1 MKNIQKKLL
10 LPLAILIGLI
20 PLANPFDIFDELR
33 LFAFDTLQQIN
44 PREPLE
50 DDPVVIIDIDDES
63 LNNLGQWPWSRDLLS
78 KLVQQTEQAL
88 TTSFDIVFAERD
100 RTGSDVLTEQYSNN
114 SELVKEL
121 KKIKPNDVVF
131 AESMEAHTTV
141 VLGSAPNNKL
151 INQTIKPKFGL
162 IIQGDAPDEFL
173 PNYSGMQNNLP
184 SLISSAAGVGSMS
197 IGGDS
202 SIVRSLPT
210 FEIVNGQI
218 VPSLMLETL
227 RVAIG
232 ASTYQIKS
240 SNASGEL
247 AFGESTG
254 INNIKLG
261 NVIVP
266 TNANG
271 NLWLHST
278 YTKNLNVIPAFQV
291 LNNTFD
297 KDYFAGKIVLI
308 GTSASGL
315 LDIRNTS
322 LEKDIPGVTVI
333 AQGIQQIINGE
344 FLVRPDWMEGS
355 EFIFGLFFSILICLI
370 IQYFG
375 PVGGLVAFLMANMS
389 SLYGSYY
396 GFNNL
401 DYLIDPISPLVIC
414 LTSYLIITFFNFL
427 FTELERSKVRTA
439 FSQYLAPEMVS
450 RLAESSESLK
460 LGGEKKNMTF
470 LFSDIRGFTAI
481 SESYKSNPEE
491 LTELINNLLTVLSNE
506 ILDNDGTIDKY
517 MGDCIMAFWNAP
529 TDQENHTDLALKA
542 SFDMEKA
549 LEEFNVEFQK
559 QKGME
564 LKIGIGINTGEC
576 IVGNM
581 GSEKRFDYTVLGD
594 PVNLASRLEGQSGT
608 YGFQRILG
616 QETVNALKSSSDLF
630 ELDLIQVKGKS
641 EPVKIYTSFD
651 NFSLKGE
658 KLAEFTQDHNEFL
671 KNYRNQHWDIALN
684 FIEKWEQ
691 QVTEFDL
698 YYAIFKDRIKDMKLN
713 LSDRNWNGAYV
724 ATTK

>member
-10 LPLAILIGLI
+10 LPMAILIGLI
-20 PLANPFDIFDELR
+20 PLANPLNIFDELR

-44 PREPLE
+44 PREALE

-100 RTGSDVLTEQYSNN
+100 RTGSDVLTEQYSDN
-114 SELVKEL
+114 SELVNEL
-121 KKIKPNDVVF
+121 KKIKPNDLVF
-131 AESMEAHTTV
+131 AESMQAHTTV

-151 INQTIKPKFGL
+151 ISQSIKPKFGL
-162 IIQGDAPDEFL
+162 IIQGDTPNEFL

-278 YTKNLNVIPAFQV
+278 YTENLNVIPAFKV

-297 KDYFAGKIVLI
+297 REYFAGKIVLV

-322 LEKDIPGVTVI
+322 LERDIPGVTVI

-344 FLVRPDWMEGS
+344 FLVRPDWMEGG

-375 PVGGLVAFLMANMS
+375 PIGGLITFLVANMS

-506 ILDNDGTIDKY
+506 ILDNAGTIDKY

-549 LEEFNVEFQK
+549 LEEFNIEFQK

-616 QETVNALKSSSDLF
+616 QETVNALNSNTNLF

-641 EPVKIYTSFD
+641 EPVKIYTSF
-651 NFSLKGE
+651 NEFSLKDE
-658 KLAEFTQDHNEFL
+658 KLSEFIKDHDEFL
-671 KNYRNQHWDIALN
+671 QNYRNQQWDIALN

-713 LSDRNWNGAYV
+713 LADPNWNGAYV

>member
-20 PLANPFDIFDELR
+20 PLANPLNIFNDLR
-33 LFAFDTLQQIN
+33 LFAFDTLQQIS
-44 PREPLE
+44 PRDQLE
-50 DDPVVIIDIDDES
+50 DDPVVIIDIDDQS
-63 LNNLGQWPWSRDLLS
+63 LNKLGQWPWSRDLLS
-78 KLVQQTEQAL
+78 RLVSNTEQAL

-100 RTGSDVLTEQYSNN
+100 RTGSDVLSEQYSTN
-114 SELVKEL
+114 SDLIKEL
-121 KKIKPNDVVF
+121 KKIKPNDKVF
-131 AESMEAHTTV
+131 AEAMESHSTV

-151 INQTIKPKFGL
+151 ITEDISSKYGL
-162 IIQGDAPDEFL
+162 IIQGDSPKGFL
-173 PNYSGMQNNLP
+173 PNYTGMQNNLP
-184 SLISSAAGVGSMS
+184 GLIDSSAGVGSMS

-210 FEIVNGQI
+210 FEVVNGQI

-254 INNIKLG
+254 INNVKLG
-261 NVIVP
+261 NVIIP
-266 TNANG
+266 TNSNG
-271 NLWLHST
+271 YLWLHST
-278 YTKNLNVIPAFQV
+278 FKENLNIIPAFKV
-291 LNNTFD
+291 INNTYD
-297 KDYFAGKIVLI
+297 KEFFAGKIVLV

-322 LEKDIPGVTVI
+322 LEKDIPGVTII
-333 AQGIQQIINGE
+333 AQGIQQIINGD
-344 FLVRPDWMEGS
+344 FLVRPDWMEGA
-355 EFIFGLFFSILICLI
+355 EFLFGLLFSILICLI

-375 PVGGLVAFLMANMS
+375 PVGGLITFLIANLS
-389 SLYGSYY
+389 SLYGSFY
-396 GFNNL
+396 GFNEL

-414 LTSYLIITFFNFL
+414 LMSYLIITFFNFL

-506 ILDNDGTIDKY
+506 ILNNAGTIDKY

-549 LEEFNVEFQK
+549 LEKFNIEFQK

-616 QETVNALKSSSDLF
+616 QGTVNALNSNTNLF

-651 NFSLKGE
+651 EFSLKDE
-658 KLAEFTQDHNEFL
+658 KLSEFIKDHREFL
-671 KNYRNQHWDIALN
+671 QNYRNQQWDIALN
-684 FIEKWEQ
+684 FVQKWEQ
-691 QVTEFDL
+691 QVVEFDL

-713 LSDRNWNGAYV
+713 IADPNWNGAYV

>member
-1 MKNIQKKLL
+1 M
-10 LPLAILIGLI
+10 AILIGLI
-20 PLANPFDIFDELR
+20 PLANPLNIFDELR

-44 PREPLE
+44 PREALE

-100 RTGSDVLTEQYSNN
+100 RTGSDVLTEQYSDN
-114 SELVKEL
+114 SELVNEL
-121 KKIKPNDVVF
+121 KKIKPNDLVF
-131 AESMEAHTTV
+131 AESMQAHTTV

-151 INQTIKPKFGL
+151 ISQSIKPKFGL
-162 IIQGDAPDEFL
+162 IIQGDTPNEFL

-278 YTKNLNVIPAFQV
+278 YTENLNVIPAFKV

-297 KDYFAGKIVLI
+297 REYFAGKIVLV

-322 LEKDIPGVTVI
+322 LERDIPGVTVI

-344 FLVRPDWMEGS
+344 FLVRPDWMEGG

-375 PVGGLVAFLMANMS
+375 PIGGLITFLVANMS

-506 ILDNDGTIDKY
+506 ILDNAGTIDKY

-549 LEEFNVEFQK
+549 LEEFNIEFQK

-616 QETVNALKSSSDLF
+616 QETVNALNSNTNLF

-641 EPVKIYTSFD
+641 EPVKIYTSF
-651 NFSLKGE
+651 NEFSLKNE
-658 KLAEFTQDHNEFL
+658 KLNEFIKDHDEFL
-671 KNYRNQHWDIALN
+671 QNYRNQQWDIALN

-713 LSDRNWNGAYV
+713 LADPNWNGAYV

>member
-1 MKNIQKKLL
+1 M
-10 LPLAILIGLI
+10 AILIGLI
-20 PLANPFDIFDELR
+20 PLANPLNIFDELR

-50 DDPVVIIDIDDES
+50 DDPVIIIDIDDES
-63 LNNLGQWPWSRDLLS
+63 LNSLGQWPWSRDLLS

-121 KKIKPNDVVF
+121 KKIKPNDLVF
-131 AESMEAHTTV
+131 AESMQAHTTV

-151 INQTIKPKFGL
+151 ISQTIKPKFGL
-162 IIQGDAPDEFL
+162 IIQGDTPNEFL

-278 YTKNLNVIPAFQV
+278 YTKNLNVIPAFKV
-291 LNNTFD
+291 LNNSFD
-297 KDYFAGKIVLI
+297 EDYFAGKIVLI

-344 FLVRPDWMEGS
+344 FLVRPDWMEGG
-355 EFIFGLFFSILICLI
+355 EFLFGLFFSILICLI

-375 PVGGLVAFLMANMS
+375 PIGGLITFLIANMS

-414 LTSYLIITFFNFL
+414 LISYLIITFFNFL

-506 ILDNDGTIDKY
+506 ILDNAGTIDKY

-549 LEEFNVEFQK
+549 LAEFNIEFQK

-616 QETVNALKSSSDLF
+616 QETVNGLKSNTNLF

-651 NFSLKGE
+651 EFSLKDE
-658 KLAEFTQDHNEFL
+658 KLSEFIKDHGEFL
-671 KNYRNQHWDIALN
+671 QNYRNQQWDIALN
-684 FIEKWEQ
+684 FVQKWEQ
-691 QVTEFDL
+691 QVVEFDL

-713 LSDRNWNGAYV
+713 LADPNWNGAYV

>member
-10 LPLAILIGLI
+10 LPLAILIGMI
-20 PLANPFDIFDELR
+20 PLANPLNIFDDLR
-33 LFAFDTLQQIN
+33 LFAFDTLQQIS
-44 PREPLE
+44 PREPIE
-50 DDPVVIIDIDDES
+50 SDPILIIDIDDES
-63 LNNLGQWPWSRDLLS
+63 LSNLGQWPWPRDLLS
-78 KLVQQTEQAL
+78 KLVENTELAL
-88 TTSFDIVFAERD
+88 TTSFDIVFGERD
-100 RTGSDVLTEQYSNN
+100 RTGSDALTEQYSTN
-114 SELVKEL
+114 SNLVKEL
-121 KKIKPNDVVF
+121 KKIKPNDEVF
-131 AESMEAHTTV
+131 AESMESHTTV

-151 INQTIKPKFGL
+151 VNEAINPKFGL
-162 IIQGDAPDEFL
+162 IIQGDSPKQFL
-173 PNYSGMQNNLP
+173 PNYTGMQNNLP
-184 SLISSAAGVGSMS
+184 SLMDSAAGIGSMS
-197 IGGDS
+197 IGGES
-202 SIVRSLPT
+202 SVVRSLPT
-210 FEIVNGQI
+210 FEVVNGQI

-247 AFGESTG
+247 AFGETTG

-261 NVIVP
+261 NVIIP

-271 NLWLHST
+271 YLWLYST
-278 YTKNLNVIPAFQV
+278 YKENLNIVPALDVIEDR
-291 LNNTFD
+291 FD
-297 KDYFAGKIVLI
+297 KDFFVGKIVLI

-315 LDIRNTS
+315 LDIRNTA

-333 AQGIQQIINGE
+333 AQGIQQILNGD
-344 FLVRPDWMEGS
+344 FLVRPDWIGGA
-355 EFIFGLFFSILICLI
+355 EFLFGLFFSILICLI

-375 PVGGLVAFLMANMS
+375 PIGGLITFLIANLS
-389 SLYGSYY
+389 SLFGSFY

-401 DYLIDPISPLVIC
+401 NLLIDPISPLIIC
-414 LTSYLIITFFNFL
+414 LMSYLIITFFNFL

-460 LGGEKKNMTF
+460 LGGERKNMTF

-491 LTELINNLLTVLSNE
+491 LTDLINNLLTVLSNE
-506 ILDNDGTIDKY
+506 ILNNNGTIDKY

-529 TDQENHTDLALKA
+529 TDQIDHTDLALKA

-549 LEEFNVEFQK
+549 LHEFNINFK
-559 QKGME
+559 KDKGME

-616 QETVNALKSSSDLF
+616 ANTVNNLQTDAYLF
-630 ELDLIQVKGKS
+630 EVDLIQVKGKR

-651 NFSLKGE
+651 NFSLVDDA
-658 KLAEFTQDHNEFL
+658 LMEFKNDHKSFL
-671 KNYRNQHWDIALN
+671 QSYRNQQWEKALDLL
-684 FIEKWEQ
+684 ERWEDK
-691 QVTEFDL
+691 VEEFDL
-698 YYAIFKDRIKDMKLN
+698 YYAIFKDRIKDLEVN
-713 LSDRNWNGAYV
+713 LIDPNWNGAYV

>member
-10 LPLAILIGLI
+10 LPLAILIGMI
-20 PLANPFDIFDELR
+20 PLANPLNIFDDLR
-33 LFAFDTLQQIN
+33 LFAFDTLQQIS
-44 PREPLE
+44 PREPIE
-50 DDPVVIIDIDDES
+50 DDPILIIDIDDES
-63 LNNLGQWPWSRDLLS
+63 LSNLGQWPWPRDLLS
-78 KLVQQTEQAL
+78 KLVENTELAL
-88 TTSFDIVFAERD
+88 TTSFDIVFGERD
-100 RTGSDVLTEQYSNN
+100 RTGSDVLIEQYSTN
-114 SELVKEL
+114 SNLVEEL
-121 KKIKPNDVVF
+121 KKIKPNDEVF
-131 AESMEAHTTV
+131 AESMESHTTV

-151 INQTIKPKFGL
+151 VNEDIDPKFGL
-162 IIQGDAPDEFL
+162 IIQGDSPKQFL
-173 PNYSGMQNNLP
+173 PNYTGMQNNLS
-184 SLISSAAGVGSMS
+184 SLMDSAAGIGSMS
-197 IGGDS
+197 IGGES

-210 FEIVNGQI
+210 FEVVNGQI

-247 AFGESTG
+247 AFGENTG
-254 INNIKLG
+254 INNVKLG
-261 NVIVP
+261 NVIIP

-271 NLWLHST
+271 YLWLHST
-278 YTKNLNVIPAFQV
+278 YKENLNIVPAFDV
-291 LNNTFD
+291 IEDRFD
-297 KDYFAGKIVLI
+297 KEFFVGKIVLI

-315 LDIRNTS
+315 LDIRNTA

-333 AQGIQQIINGE
+333 AQGIQQILNGD
-344 FLVRPDWMEGS
+344 FLVRPDWMEGA
-355 EFIFGLFFSILICLI
+355 EFLFGLFFSILICLI

-375 PVGGLVAFLMANMS
+375 PIGGLIAFLIANLS
-389 SLYGSYY
+389 SLFGSFY

-401 DYLIDPISPLVIC
+401 NLLIDPISPLIIC
-414 LTSYLIITFFNFL
+414 LMSYLIITFFNFL

-460 LGGEKKNMTF
+460 LGGERKNMTF

-491 LTELINNLLTVLSNE
+491 LTDLINNLLTVLSNE
-506 ILDNDGTIDKY
+506 ILNNNGTIDKY

-529 TDQENHTDLALKA
+529 TDQIDHSDLALKA

-549 LEEFNVEFQK
+549 LHEFNINFKED
-559 QKGME
+559 KGME

-616 QETVNALKSSSDLF
+616 ADTVNNLKTDAYLF
-630 ELDLIQVKGKS
+630 EVDLIQVKGKS

-651 NFSLKGE
+651 NFSLVDDA
-658 KLAEFTQDHNEFL
+658 LIEFKNDHKNFL
-671 KNYRNQHWDIALN
+671 QSYRNQQWKKTLALLQ
-684 FIEKWEQ
+684 KWEDK
-691 QVTEFDL
+691 VEEFDL
-698 YYAIFKDRIKDMKLN
+698 YYAIFKDRIKDLEVN
-713 LSDRNWNGAYV
+713 LVDPNWNGAYV

>member
-20 PLANPFDIFDELR
+20 PLANPLNIFDELR

-44 PREPLE
+44 PRKPLE
-50 DDPVVIIDIDDES
+50 EDPVVIIDIDDES

-121 KKIKPNDVVF
+121 KKIKPNDLVF

-151 INQTIKPKFGL
+151 INQIIKPKFGL
-162 IIQGDAPDEFL
+162 IIQGDSPNEFL

-202 SIVRSLPT
+202 IIVRSLPT

-278 YTKNLNVIPAFQV
+278 YVENLNVIPAFKV
-291 LNNTFD
+291 LNNSFD

-344 FLVRPDWMEGS
+344 FLVRPDWMEGG

-375 PVGGLVAFLMANMS
+375 PIGGLITFVVANMS

-414 LTSYLIITFFNFL
+414 LTSYLVITFFNFL

-460 LGGEKKNMTF
+460 LGGEKKTMTF

-491 LTELINNLLTVLSNE
+491 LTELINSLLTVLSNE
-506 ILDNDGTIDKY
+506 ILENDGTIDKY

-559 QKGME
+559 QKNME

-616 QETVNALKSSSDLF
+616 QETVNALKSNANLF

-651 NFSLKGE
+651 KFSLKDG
-658 KLAEFTQDHNEFL
+658 KLSEFSKDHEEFL
-671 KNYRNQHWDIALN
+671 HNYRNQQWDIALN
-684 FIEKWEQ
+684 FVQKWEQ
-691 QVTEFDL
+691 QVVEFDL

-713 LSDRNWNGAYV
+713 LADPNWNGAYV

>member
-10 LPLAILIGLI
+10 LPLAILIGMI
-20 PLANPFDIFDELR
+20 PLANPLNIFDDLR
-33 LFAFDTLQQIN
+33 LFAFDTLQQIS
-44 PREPLE
+44 PREPIE
-50 DDPVVIIDIDDES
+50 DDPILIIDIDDES
-63 LNNLGQWPWSRDLLS
+63 LSNLGQWPWPRNLLS
-78 KLVQQTEQAL
+78 KLVENTELAL
-88 TTSFDIVFAERD
+88 TTSFDIVFGERD
-100 RTGSDVLTEQYSNN
+100 RTGSDVLTEQYSTSSN
-114 SELVKEL
+114 LVKEL
-121 KKIKPNDVVF
+121 KKIKPNDEVF
-131 AESMEAHTTV
+131 AESMESHTAV

-151 INQTIKPKFGL
+151 VNEYIGPKFGL
-162 IIQGDAPDEFL
+162 IIQGDSPKQFL
-173 PNYSGMQNNLP
+173 PNYTGIQNNLP
-184 SLISSAAGVGSMS
+184 SLMDSAAGIGSMS
-197 IGGDS
+197 IGGES
-202 SIVRSLPT
+202 SVVRSLPT
-210 FEIVNGQI
+210 FEVVNGQI

-247 AFGESTG
+247 AFGENTG

-261 NVIVP
+261 NVIIP

-271 NLWLHST
+271 YLWLHST
-278 YTKNLNVIPAFQV
+278 YKENLNIVPAFDV
-291 LNNTFD
+291 IEDKFD
-297 KDYFAGKIVLI
+297 KEFFVGKIVLI

-315 LDIRNTS
+315 LDIRNTA

-333 AQGIQQIINGE
+333 AQGIQQILNGD
-344 FLVRPDWMEGS
+344 FLVRPDWMEGA
-355 EFIFGLFFSILICLI
+355 EFLFGLFFSIFICLI

-375 PVGGLVAFLMANMS
+375 PIGGLITFSIANLS
-389 SLYGSYY
+389 SLFGSFY

-401 DYLIDPISPLVIC
+401 NLLIDPISPLIIC
-414 LTSYLIITFFNFL
+414 LMSYLIITFFNFL

-460 LGGEKKNMTF
+460 LGGERKNMTF

-491 LTELINNLLTVLSNE
+491 LTDLINNLLTVLSNE
-506 ILDNDGTIDKY
+506 ILKNNGTIDKY

-529 TDQENHTDLALKA
+529 TDQIDHSDLALKA

-549 LEEFNVEFQK
+549 LHEFNINFKED
-559 QKGME
+559 KGME

-616 QETVNALKSSSDLF
+616 ADTVNNLKTDAHLF
-630 ELDLIQVKGKS
+630 EVDLIQVKGKS

-651 NFSLKGE
+651 NFSLVDDA
-658 KLAEFTQDHNEFL
+658 LMEFKNDHINFL
-671 KNYRNQHWDIALN
+671 QSYRNQQWERALN
-684 FIEKWEQ
+684 LLQRWEDK
-691 QVTEFDL
+691 VKEFDL
-698 YYAIFKDRIKDMKLN
+698 YYAIFKDRIKDLEVN
-713 LSDRNWNGAYV
+713 LVDPNWNGAYV

>member
-1 MKNIQKKLL
+1 MKFIQKKLL

-20 PLANPFDIFDELR
+20 PLANPLNIFNDLR
-33 LFAFDTLQQIN
+33 LFAFDTLQQMS
-44 PREPLE
+44 PRKPLA

-78 KLVQQTEQAL
+78 ILVTNTEQAL
-88 TTSFDIVFAERD
+88 ATSFDIVFAERD
-100 RTGSDVLTEQYSNN
+100 RTGSDVLTEQYSTN

-121 KKIKPNDVVF
+121 KKIKPNDKVF
-131 AESMEAHTTV
+131 AESMKSHSTV
-141 VLGSAPNNKL
+141 VLGTAPNNKL
-151 INQTIKPKFGL
+151 TTEQVKPKFGL
-162 IIQGDAPDEFL
+162 IIQGDSPKEFL
-173 PNYSGMQNNLP
+173 PNYTGMQNNLP
-184 SLISSAAGVGSMS
+184 SLVDSAAGVGSMS

-202 SIVRSLPT
+202 GIVRSLPT
-210 FEIVNGQI
+210 FEVVNGQI

-261 NVIVP
+261 NVIIP
-266 TNANG
+266 TNSDG
-271 NLWLHST
+271 YLWLHST
-278 YTKNLNVIPAFQV
+278 YKENLNIIPAIKV

-297 KDYFAGKIVLI
+297 EDFFSGKIVLI

-322 LEKDIPGVTVI
+322 LEQDIPGVTII
-333 AQGIQQIINGE
+333 AQGIQQIINGD
-344 FLVRPDWMEGS
+344 FLVRPDWMEGA
-355 EFIFGLFFSILICLI
+355 EFLFGLVFSILICLI

-375 PVGGLVAFLMANMS
+375 PIGGLITFLVANLS
-389 SLYGSYY
+389 SLYGSFY
-396 GFNNL
+396 GFNQL
-401 DYLIDPISPLVIC
+401 DYLIDPISPLIIC

-460 LGGEKKNMTF
+460 LGGEKKTMTF

-481 SESYKSNPEE
+481 SESYKSNPEK

-506 ILDNDGTIDKY
+506 ILKNEGTIDKY

-529 TDQENHTDLALKA
+529 TDQENHSDLALKA

-549 LEEFNVEFQK
+549 LEDFNVDFQK
-559 QKGME
+559 EKGME
-564 LKIGIGINTGEC
+564 LKIGIGVNTGEC

-594 PVNLASRLEGQSGT
+594 PVNLASRLEGQSGA

-616 QETVNALKSSSDLF
+616 QETVNALKSESTLF
-630 ELDLIQVKGKS
+630 ELDLIQVKGKT
-641 EPVKIYTSFD
+641 EPVKIFTSFN
-651 NFSLKGE
+651 NFSLTDE
-658 KLAEFTQDHNEFL
+658 KLAEFQKDHKEFL
-671 KNYRNQHWDIALN
+671 ENYRNQQWDIALN
-684 FIEKWEQ
+684 FVKKWEER
-691 QVTEFDL
+691 VVEFDL
-698 YYAIFKDRIKDMKLN
+698 YYAIFEERIKDMKLN
-713 LSDRNWNGAYV
+713 LTDPNWNGAYV
-724 ATTK
+724 ATSK